1 MAELLTTKQLQDLLK
16 IDRITVYR
24 MLNSG
29 RLRGVKIG
37 NQWRFPQSE
46 IDRLLGAEPQDL
58 EDEPCDEDDAITDF
72 PSECVNKVQDI
83 FAGILGIG
91 AITVTLQGEML
102 TEVTFGN
109 PFCKMMLSCPSGR
122 QACKESWRKMA
133 QNQAMEPP
141 FLTCHA
147 GINYTRAQITF
158 NDQPTAWLIS
168 GQFLVN
174 RKKHTIEESKVRKL
188 AAIHGI
194 SYPDLLRAAEK
205 IPQLKPTQMGQV
217 QEWTP
222 KVAATVQS
230 ILCERSDFM
239 DRLQRIA
246 ELSAIRPKVK
256 QESNQNE

>member
-46 IDRLLGAEPQDL
+46 IDRLLGEEPQTA
-58 EDEPCDEDDAITDF
+58 EEEPCEDDVISDF

-83 FAGILGIG
+83 FAGILDIG
-91 AITVTLQGEML
+91 AVTVSLQGEML
-102 TEVTFGN
+102 TEPTISN

-122 QACKESWRKMA
+122 NACKESWRKLA
-133 QNQAMEPP
+133 QNQAMQPP

-147 GINYTRAQITF
+147 GLNYLGAQITF
-158 NDQPTAWLIS
+158 NDQPTALLIA

-174 RKKHTIEESKVRKL
+174 GQTNVLDESRIRKL
-188 AAIHGI
+188 AAIHGL
-194 SYPDLLRAAEK
+194 SYPDLQRVVPK
-205 IPQLKPTQMGQV
+205 IPQLKPAQMTQV

-256 QESNQNE
+256 QEFNPNE